1 MSEHFWSFTGPLG
14 ETNTLPLASVET
26 TLAYTK
32 SHGFHAALVG
42 QSKHGKTHVASTL
55 VSLADTVEI
64 LDTDG
69 GMMTG
74 NKQLQQNAQVTYT
87 PCWGLTE
94 LRQKIEASK
103 ATFLIVDSI
112 SAALD
117 QSYLLSVQADQAKQ
131 KDLGSRVKQTDIAET
146 NMRKHALYA
155 NALFSSL
162 AQAISYACR
171 FQGKIVVSLCGVK
184 DLWQGD
190 GDARRYMGVRANMS
204 DQNSK
209 KYAHVTDI
217 FAGQVREPSVV
228 TDSQTGQAQWDY
240 TKIRYMTILKPDP
253 TWHFVGFR
261 GDPEFANKL
270 PQQIENFNL
279 SYFLRAYVHHLQN

>member
-1 MSEHFWSFTGPLG
+1 MTDTLWHISTS
-14 ETNTLPLASVET
+14 NTDSVSLPMADRDT
-26 TLAYTK
+26 TLAYIK
-32 SHGFHAALVG
+32 SHGFHAALIG
-42 QSKHGKTHVASTL
+42 QSKHGKTHVAATL
-55 VSLADTVEI
+55 AAMTDTVEV

-74 NKQLQQNAQVTYT
+74 NKQLQQGAQVTYT

-103 ATFLIVDSI
+103 ATCLIIDSI

-131 KDLGSRVKQTDIAET
+131 KDLGSRVKQTDVAET

-171 FQGKIVVSLCGVK
+171 FQGKMVVSLCGVK
-184 DLWQGD
+184 ELWQGE
-190 GDARRYMGVRANMS
+190 GDARRYLGVRANVS

-217 FAGQVREPSVV
+217 FAGQVREPTVV
-228 TDSQTGQAQWDY
+228 TNPQTGQAEWDY
-240 TKIRYMTILKPDP
+240 TNMRYMTILKPDP
-253 TWHFVGFR
+253 NWHFVGFR
-261 GDPEFANKL
+261 GDPEFAHKL